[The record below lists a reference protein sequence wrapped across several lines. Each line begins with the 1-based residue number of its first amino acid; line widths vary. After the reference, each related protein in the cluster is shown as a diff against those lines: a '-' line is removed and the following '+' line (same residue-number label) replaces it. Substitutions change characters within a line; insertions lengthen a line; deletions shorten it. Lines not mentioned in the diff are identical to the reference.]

1 LEKITENC
9 NCYGLHHV
17 FGISVE
23 DLHNMLKELKFA
35 SNRGYEK
42 SFNTQIQEMLG
53 DDELMIEFPG
63 VQALM
68 EEEVHFQH
76 PLSRASDRS
85 SVDQQIQQLEER

>member
-42 SFNTQIQEMLG
+42 SFKTQIQEMLRY
-53 DDELMIEFPG
+53 DELMIEFPG

-68 EEEVHFQH
+68 EEEVHFH
-76 PLSRASDRS
+76 IRLHGNNVKWTSH
-85 SVDQQIQQLEER
+85 ERKINRTH